1 MLEEIKKKIDIT
13 EILEYAIKV
22 GASDLHFS
30 VGTEPV
36 LRINGNLVRW
46 KKDSENCKAL
56 SPHDTLIASQEIMN
70 QEQLQLLENKGEV
83 DFSYSLSGMGR
94 FRVNAYRQRGCV
106 SLALRTV
113 PYAIPPLESLG
124 LAPVVTKL
132 SGYCQ
137 GLILVTGPT
146 GSGRS
151 TTLAALIDKINR
163 EKSAYIITIEDP
175 IEYLHQHQQSIV
187 DQRELGIDTFS
198 MAGALRAS
206 LRQDP
211 DALLVSEMHD
221 IETISLA
228 ISAAETGQLVL
239 GALYTN
245 SVVQTIDRIIEIY
258 PSVQQEQ
265 IKVQLAANLQGV
277 VSQQLLP
284 HADGNGR
291 VLACEVLTMTPA
303 VRNLIREGK
312 TQQLSTLML
321 TGKRWGMQTLEMS
334 LADLVRKK
342 QITKEIAMKYA
353 HDQESLH
360 RCLSGTVY

>member
-1 MLEEIKKKIDIT
+1 MAESEKNLDIR
-13 EILEYAIKV
+13 EILEHAIKV

-30 VGTEPV
+30 VGIEPV
-36 LRINGNLVRW
+36 LRLNGNLVRW
-46 KKDSENCKAL
+46 KKDCENCK
-56 SPHDTLIASQEIMN
+56 PITPDDTLTAAKEIMN
-70 QEQLQLLENKGEV
+70 QEQLDILETKGEV

-124 LAPVVTKL
+124 LPPVVTKL
-132 SGYCQ
+132 TGYCQ
-137 GLILVTGPT
+137 GLVLVTGPT

-151 TTLAALIDKINR
+151 TTLAALVDKINKER
-163 EKSAYIITIEDP
+163 SAYIITIEDP
-175 IEYLHQHQQSIV
+175 IEYLHQHNKSVV
-187 DQRELGIDTFS
+187 DQREMGIDTFS

-211 DALLVSEMHD
+211 DVLLVSEMHD
-221 IETISLA
+221 LETVSLA
-228 ISAAETGQLVL
+228 VSAAETGHLLL
-239 GALYTN
+239 GTLYTN

-258 PSVQQEQ
+258 PTVQREQ

-284 HADGNGR
+284 QADGRGR
-291 VLACEVLTMTPA
+291 VLASEVLVMTPA

-312 TQQLSTLML
+312 TQQLKTLML
-321 TGKRWGMQTLEMS
+321 TGKRWGMQTFEMS
-334 LADLVRKK
+334 LADLVRKN
-342 QITKEIAMKYA
+342 QITKETALKYA
-353 HDQESLH
+353 HDRESLQK
-360 RCLSGTVY
+360 CLSGTVF